1 MPPMCSGHV
10 SRRDVAVPVQW
21 QVRRLP
27 GKALVY
33 PGWRALRPADVC
45 RESRG
50 RGHAPPLG
58 HAESRADARS
68 GTVWPIPA
76 HPMSQTGSVDAMSP
90 KSGWADRL
98 PSGPPLRDELA
109 RLVDSDGGR
118 DPAENGYFESANDP
132 QFTVTEIAR
141 RRFKGQLRRR
151 LRHLASRARG
161 RTSE

>member
-1 MPPMCSGHV
+1 MSGNSTDG
-10 SRRDVAVPVQW
+10 SRMR
-21 QVRRLP
+21 
-27 GKALVY
+27 
-33 PGWRALRPADVC
+33 
-45 RESRG
+45 
-50 RGHAPPLG
+50 
-58 HAESRADARS
+58 
-68 GTVWPIPA
+68 
-76 HPMSQTGSVDAMSP
+76 QTGPMDPNSP

-132 QFTVTEIAR
+132 QYTGTETAQ

-151 LRHLASRARG
+151 LRHLESKARR